1 VEEVLHNRR
10 VDSMPDNPKRVT
22 VIEKAHKQAANAPEW
37 EIYVNDQYAQTV
49 YHGQFIPGT
58 VSYYENKAS

>member
-1 VEEVLHNRR
+1 
-10 VDSMPDNPKRVT
+10 MPDNPKRVT